1 MRSVDHRTSK
11 SQPLILDATSSA
23 AAWSSVGSLCTPVQ
37 PAERLLSVQSAIN
50 RAVNAIAYASA
61 RLYHRIADGSFERL
75 RR

>member
-23 AAWSSVGSLCTPVQ
+23 ADWSSVGALCTPVQ

-50 RAVNAIAYASA
+50 RAVNAIAYAPA
-61 RLYHRIADGSFERL
+61 RLHRMLAG
-75 RR
+75 